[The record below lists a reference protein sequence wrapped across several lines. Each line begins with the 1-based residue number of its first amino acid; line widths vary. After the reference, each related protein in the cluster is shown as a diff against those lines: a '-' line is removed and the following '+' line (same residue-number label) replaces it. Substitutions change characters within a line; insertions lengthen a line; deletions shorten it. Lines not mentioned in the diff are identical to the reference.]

1 MNRKDFGELLSAL
14 RQDMGWTQFELA
26 EYAGIDNAVVSQ
38 VERGVKKFFEPEL
51 LLCLANALQLTT
63 LERREF
69 FLSASGLDAREIVR
83 QPAKGT
89 TTDTFHPSKIIDNL
103 IGILR
108 ELRVPAF
115 VNDVYADV
123 IAANTAVINF
133 FNVPPVMLE
142 SAGQI
147 PAGYNAM
154 RMTFNKDMVGRT
166 HVSDNWDAYAM
177 TTMLSYRVST
187 LRYRAK
193 PYFKYLIK
201 AFRNPLEYPLFD
213 RFWKRVTSL
222 EEDRIMNADL
232 FSYRH
237 ETYGEIKYITS
248 AITTTTSFGDLFL
261 TSYLPRDNHTNEIFD
276 TLMKNSGDTVVRLAS
291 WPDKHIG

>member
-123 IAANTAVINF
+123 IAANTAVIHF